1 MTWTYRHFKTH
12 LLDNGICIVGFEY
25 QGRSVNVLTSEALEE
40 VKAVVHDV
48 TEDERVKGIVL
59 VSLKDSFI
67 AGADISEIY
76 EMTDHDACKKLV
88 TETHAVFGEIEHSK
102 KPWVVAID
110 GLCLGGGLE
119 LALVCHWRVAT
130 DNAVFG
136 LPEVKLGIIPGLGG
150 TQRLPRLIGLPDA
163 LDLITSGRNV
173 YAYPALKRG
182 IIDDL
187 VTNQR
192 GERTIDTVDR
202 EAFVAVAIERALTLC
217 SKRGLKRTQRKQLLQ
232 KILGW
237 PGVRDLITFKKAR
250 RMVKARVK
258 NHYPAPLKALDAVQ
272 AGLGM
277 SVQKACIEAEMPHLL
292 ELVVSRLS
300 KDLIE
305 VFLSTQKTK
314 HQDIGPPFFDP
325 SKHTIGVLGAGLM
338 GSQIAG
344 EISDRGFGVHLKDL
358 EPNFLCDGMNRIMRI
373 KKDDVKKRI
382 INKPECELRMLRIH
396 PTLSWNDFES
406 TPFVIEAI
414 KEVLPWKQKLLEE
427 FEEVATTEA
436 IFATNTSSFMIS
448 EVAENAKHKERCV
461 GMHFFNPV
469 RKMQLVEIVRSDS
482 TSAEAVAKA
491 YELGS
496 LMGKIPLVVRDGP
509 GFLVNRILS
518 RYLIEAVLLVAEGAS
533 ITEVDKAA
541 EDFGMAI
548 DSGRT
553 MGPLALID
561 YVGIETAIHV
571 LQSLRKLGDRIAVHA
586 LMTDMVPQG
595 EKPLTFW
602 NQGKENEDVSG
613 LLKNKYAWPQRSVS
627 TEKVIKRLILPM
639 RDEALRCLEEGIVAQ
654 PWQVDL
660 AMLYGAGF
668 PAFRGGLLKE
678 MAREGVDQTR
688 ADLESLA
695 ADYGDRFQPCVSFKE
710 ADNVLSAYKN

>member
-217 SKRGLKRTQRKQLLQ
+217 SKRGLKRAQRKQLLQ

-344 EISDRGFGVHLKDL
+344 EISDRGFAVHLKDL
-358 EPNFLCDGMNRIMRI
+358 EPNFLCDGMNRIAKI
-373 KKDDVKKRI
+373 KK
-382 INKPECELRMLRIH
+382 
-396 PTLSWNDFES
+396 
-406 TPFVIEAI
+406 
-414 KEVLPWKQKLLEE
+414 
-427 FEEVATTEA
+427 
-436 IFATNTSSFMIS
+436 
-448 EVAENAKHKERCV
+448 
-461 GMHFFNPV
+461 
-469 RKMQLVEIVRSDS
+469 
-482 TSAEAVAKA
+482 
-491 YELGS
+491 
-496 LMGKIPLVVRDGP
+496 
-509 GFLVNRILS
+509 
-518 RYLIEAVLLVAEGAS
+518 
-533 ITEVDKAA
+533 
-541 EDFGMAI
+541 
-548 DSGRT
+548 
-553 MGPLALID
+553 
-561 YVGIETAIHV
+561 
-571 LQSLRKLGDRIAVHA
+571 
-586 LMTDMVPQG
+586 
-595 EKPLTFW
+595 
-602 NQGKENEDVSG
+602 EDV
-613 LLKNKYAWPQRSVS
+613 
-627 TEKVIKRLILPM
+627 
-639 RDEALRCLEEGIVAQ
+639 
-654 PWQVDL
+654 
-660 AMLYGAGF
+660 
-668 PAFRGGLLKE
+668 
-678 MAREGVDQTR
+678 
-688 ADLESLA
+688 
-695 ADYGDRFQPCVSFKE
+695 
-710 ADNVLSAYKN
+710 